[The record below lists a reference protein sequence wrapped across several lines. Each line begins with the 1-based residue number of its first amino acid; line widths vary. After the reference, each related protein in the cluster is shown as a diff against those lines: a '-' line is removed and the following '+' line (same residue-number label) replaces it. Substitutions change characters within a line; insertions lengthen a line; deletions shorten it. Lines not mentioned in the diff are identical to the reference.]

1 MKWPWV
7 WRSTSEKL
15 SAELGFAMKEV
26 LSQQN
31 VVHQL
36 QGEMADLKQYG
47 EWVEKGDSSPWA
59 KALAN
64 APKLEAELAQ
74 EKQKSLQMML
84 ERDHANDRYH
94 DLVIKLVTPQ
104 LNPVAKIVKSD
115 ANAEEQLMAQER
127 EAFSPETYETMKR
140 GLIVDYG
147 LNPEAAEEAA
157 QALWQQMHESLTGDD
172 RSLLNH
178 R

>member
-7 WRSTSEKL
+7 RRISWQEARENNTRLIERWNGLLQEHDTALRERYTYKM
-15 SAELGFAMKEV
+15 EMERF
-26 LSQQN
+26 QQM
-31 VVHQL
+31 V
-36 QGEMADLKQYG
+36 AD
-47 EWVEKGDSSPWA
+47 EH
-59 KALAN
+59 N
-64 APKLEAELAQ
+64 ARIEAEQ
-74 EKQKSLQMML
+74 
-84 ERDHANDRYH
+84 RYH
-94 DLVIKLVTPQ
+94 DLVTKLVSPQ

-172 RSLLNH
+172 RSLLNS